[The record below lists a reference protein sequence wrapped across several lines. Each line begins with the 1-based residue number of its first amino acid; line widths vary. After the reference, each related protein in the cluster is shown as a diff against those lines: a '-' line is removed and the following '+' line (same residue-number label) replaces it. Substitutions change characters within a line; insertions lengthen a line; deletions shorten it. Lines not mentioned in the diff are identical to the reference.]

1 MFPVAVARLAL
12 VVARLVKRVETDPE
26 RVESLP
32 ERERISPV
40 AVARFVWRERMF
52 PVAVARLEFVVA
64 RLAFVVAI
72 LPVALVMFVSWR
84 VLVHW
89 SFWIAWRRES
99 DDVTVPAVG
108 VNPVRTEARARA
120 LVK

>member
-1 MFPVAVARLAL
+1 
-12 VVARLVKRVETDPE
+12 
-26 RVESLP
+26 
-32 ERERISPV
+32 
-40 AVARFVWRERMF
+40 MF

-64 RLAFVVAI
+64 RLAFVVAMF
-72 LPVALVMFVSWR
+72 PVAVAMFVSWR

-99 DDVTVPAVG
+99 ADVTVPAHG
-108 VNPVRTEARARA
+108 VNPVSTEARARA